1 MFSDFFIRRPKF
13 AMVISLFLILA
24 GLISYSKLPIAEF
37 PEVAPPTIVVSASY
51 TGASA
56 QTVADSVA
64 APLEAEINGVEGLI
78 YFSSICNNNGG
89 YSLTLT
95 FSPDVDPDIALVS
108 VNNAVKR
115 TERVLPTEVTMNGIS
130 VVKRTA
136 DFLASIVFMSD
147 NPEHTQVFLSN
158 FMSNNIRDSLTRI
171 EGIGQ
176 VTIIS
181 EKRYSMRIWLDPLK
195 MRALGISQTEVQTA
209 IQSQNIQAATGAI
222 GTEESNPTMQFKVDT
237 KGRLKEVSEFANIIV
252 RTGNNGRLVHLSD
265 IAKIELGSE
274 NYTGTSRMSDQP
286 AGVMVVYKLS
296 NANALDVIEKT
307 KKLIAEMEPGFP
319 SGLTWR
325 MGYDSSLFVYASMH
339 EILLTLVITFALVV
353 LVTYLFLQDW
363 RATLIPM
370 VAIPVSIIG
379 TFLFMYLMN
388 LSINT
393 LTMFGLILVIGLV
406 VDDAICVVECCMR
419 LIHDENLSPK
429 EAAFHAMR
437 ELTGALIATV
447 LVVIMI
453 FAPIGFFSGM
463 VGTIY
468 RQFAITMCVAL
479 VLSALVALTLS
490 PALCALILKPETE
503 KRHWKRLFNFGL
515 DVTRHRYLNI
525 GGFFARFPVLT
536 LLLLGTIFYYNFILY
551 DRLPKAFLPRED
563 KGYLNAEVILPAG
576 ASLTRTQ
583 ATLEEFVE
591 MIEKI
596 DGVNFCTTSPNRS
609 RSSGEGE
616 NMGTVTVRLKLW
628 EERKTKETT
637 ITNIQQ
643 QILRCGEML
652 SDARVNVFIPA
663 AITGIGQTGGVTFAL
678 QATGNQPLDE
688 LAKTAR
694 LLIQKIRD
702 SEKALNPNTSF
713 TFDTPM
719 IDLVID
725 RDKAKAMNV
734 SVDAIFRTL
743 QSQLGSRY
751 VNDFNLYG
759 KTYKVIIQS
768 APAFRENLNVIGQL
782 TVASEK
788 GVLVPM
794 DNLAEIKWKLG
805 PKQVERFNLFPS
817 AMFNMQ
823 SAPGVSSGELM
834 EEIKRIVNN
843 DLPGDYMISWTDMSY
858 QEDQNEG
865 QIVYLIILAVIFAYL
880 FLVAQYESWTMPL
893 SVMLSVFTATFGGM
907 TALTIA
913 KMPLDIYCQLG
924 LLMLVGLTA
933 KTAILMV
940 EYCKHMRDSGL
951 SVREAALEGM
961 RIRFR
966 AVMMVAIAFTVGV
979 FPMVIATGAGAGS
992 RVSIGVVAFWGMV
1005 AATLVGIMLIPSLFV
1020 ITRYMTE
1027 TTTRFYKMLFI
1038 KQKKETRM

>member
-1 MFSDFFIRRPKF
+1 
-13 AMVISLFLILA
+13 MVLSLFFILA
-24 GLISYSKLPIAEF
+24 GLIGYSKLPIAEF
-37 PEVAPPTIVVSASY
+37 PEVAPPTIVVGANY

-56 QTVADSVA
+56 RVVADSVA
-64 APLEAEINGVEGLI
+64 APLEAEINSVEGLI
-78 YFSSICNNNGG
+78 YFSSTCNNSGG
-89 YSLTLT
+89 YSLTMT
-95 FSPDVDPDIALVS
+95 FSPDINPDIALVN

-115 TERVLPTEVTMNGIS
+115 SERVLPTEVTMNGIS

-136 DFLASIVFMSD
+136 DFLASISFTST
-147 NPEHTQVFLSN
+147 NPEHTQLFLSN
-158 FMSNNIRDSLTRI
+158 FMSNNVRDAVTRI
-171 EGIGQ
+171 EGVGQ
-176 VTIIS
+176 VSIMS
-181 EKRYSMRIWLDPLK
+181 EKRYSMRVWLDPLK
-195 MRALGISQTEVQTA
+195 MRALGISQAEVQAA

-222 GTEESNPTMQFKVDT
+222 GTEESNPAMQFKIDT
-237 KGRLKEVSEFANIIV
+237 KGRLKEVSEFSNIIV
-252 RTGNNGRLVHLSD
+252 RTGESGRLVYLSD

-274 NYTGTSRMSDQP
+274 SYAGTSRMSDQP

-307 KKLIAEMEPGFP
+307 KKLIDEMKPSFP
-319 SGLTWR
+319 EGVTWR

-339 EILLTLVITFALVV
+339 EIAVTLAITFSLVV

-388 LSINT
+388 MSINT

-419 LIHDENLSPK
+419 LIQEEGISPK

-447 LVVIMI
+447 LVVVMI

-479 VLSALVALTLS
+479 CLSALVALTLS
-490 PALCALILKPETE
+490 PAMCALILRPEGE
-503 KRHWKRLFNFGL
+503 KRHWKKLFEFGL
-515 DVTRHRYLNI
+515 DFARHRYLNL
-525 GGFFARFPVLT
+525 GGFLVRFPVFT
-536 LLLLGTIFYYNFILY
+536 LILIVAIFVGNYVFYS
-551 DRLPKAFLPRED
+551 RLPTAFLPRED
-563 KGYLNAEVILPAG
+563 KGSIHAEVILPSG
-576 ASLTRTQ
+576 ASLARTE
-583 ATLEEFVE
+583 ATLREFVT

-596 DGVNFCTTSPNRS
+596 DGVNFCITTPNNS
-609 RSSGEGE
+609 RSSGSGE
-616 NMGTVTVRLKLW
+616 NMGSITVRLKTW
-628 EERKTKETT
+628 DERKTKETS
-637 ITNIQQ
+637 IMSIQQ
-643 QILRCGEML
+643 EILRCGEML
-652 SDARVNVFIPA
+652 PDAKVGAFILPA
-663 AITGIGQTGGVTFAL
+663 IPGMGSTGGVTFAL

-688 LAKTAR
+688 LAKTAQ
-694 LLIQKIRD
+694 LLVQKIRE
-702 SEKALNPNTSF
+702 SKKALNPNTSF

-734 SVDAIFRTL
+734 SIDAIFRTL

-768 APAFRENLNVIGQL
+768 APEYRENINAIGQL

-788 GVLVPM
+788 GNLVPM

-823 SAPGVSSGELM
+823 SATGVSSGELM
-834 EEIKRIVNN
+834 EEIKRTVAN
-843 DLPGDYMISWTDMSY
+843 DLPSDYTISWTDLSY
-858 QEDQNEG
+858 QESQNEG
-865 QIVYLIILAVIFAYL
+865 QIVYLIALAVVFAYL
-880 FLVAQYESWTMPL
+880 FLVAQYESWTMPF
-893 SVMLSVFTATFGGM
+893 SVMLSVFTATLGGM
-907 TALTIA
+907 AALTVT

-940 EYCKHMRDSGL
+940 EYCKQMRDSGL
-951 SVREAALEGM
+951 SVREAALAGM

-966 AVMMVAIAFTVGV
+966 AVMMVAIAFTTGILPLVV
-979 FPMVIATGAGAGS
+979 ATGAGAGS
-992 RVSIGVVAFWGMV
+992 RISIGVVAFWGMV

-1020 ITRYMTE
+1020 ISRYMSE
-1027 TTTRFYKMLFI
+1027 TTAQCYKRIFS
-1038 KQKKETRM
+1038 KA